1 MKTFNI
7 LVHTSFHLTYHTI
20 YHTLT
25 QLKLIIYYTFK
36 WLTIY
41 HTKVSFFT
49 LVVAIRIFYTLWKA
63 FFKVFNNTIFHTLK

>member
-1 MKTFNI
+1 MEQFNI
-7 LVHTSFHLTYHTI
+7 LIHTSFHLTYHTI

-41 HTKVSFFT
+41 NTKVSFFT
-49 LVVAIRIFYTLWKA
+49 LIVAVGFHNLWKA
-63 FFKVFNNTIFHTLK
+63 FDKMFNNTIFHTLK